1 MGPGLES
8 MNRPGFLVIEA
19 MTGVCGGHVRA
30 GSSGGSG
37 QVAVIVLLRTTG
49 PGGPA
54 SERAGSG

>member
-54 SERAGSG
+54 S